1 MNILHWF
8 LRFLGYLLSLL
19 PYKLIFLISDFL
31 YIIAYYL
38 VGYRKGIVYNNLRNS
53 FPEKSQKEIENIAKK
68 FYHNLCDFIFELI
81 KANYLSFNCLKK
93 TFKYTNIDLI
103 NKYYDQGR
111 SVLYVGGHI
120 PNWEICGMLLPR
132 FVNHEVNAVYLPLS
146 NKIFDKIMI
155 NLRSRFGVKMVSS
168 SQSLRKFI
176 ENRKKLTLNLM
187 VADQSPIESE
197 IHYWTKFLNQDTP
210 IFLGVERIAKKM
222 NYVVVF
228 TRIHRI
234 KRGNYEVSFIPVSDN
249 PKETKEFEITKK
261 HTKLLEETIKMYPDN
276 WLWSHRRW
284 KHKRVQN

>member
-8 LRFLGYLLSLL
+8 LRFFGYLISLL
-19 PYKLIFLISDFL
+19 PYKLIFLISDIL
-31 YIIAYYL
+31 YVIAYYL
-38 VGYRKGIVYNNLRNS
+38 VGYRKTIVFNNLRSS
-53 FPEKSQKEIENIAKK
+53 FPEKSEKEIKIIAKK

-81 KANYLSFNCLKK
+81 KANYLSFNRLTK
-93 TFKYTNIDLI
+93 TFNYTNIDLI

-111 SVLYVGGHI
+111 SILYVGGHI
-120 PNWEICGMLLPR
+120 PNWEISGMLLPKLIK
-132 FVNHEVNAVYLPLS
+132 HEVIAVYLPLS
-146 NKIFDKIMI
+146 NNMFDKIMI

-168 SQSLRKFI
+168 SQSLRRFI

-187 VADQSPIESE
+187 VADQSPIKSE
-197 IHYWTKFLNQDTP
+197 IHYWTNFLNQDTP

-222 NYVVVF
+222 NYVVVY
-228 TRIHRI
+228 TRIQRI
-234 KRGNYEVSFIPVSDN
+234 KRGNYEVSFIPVTEN
-249 PKETKEFEITKK
+249 PKETKEFEITEK